1 MQRIDEKT
9 KVVVEIPTREEIDRL
24 QVGDL
29 VLNCFGEQ
37 RKITS
42 IHARG
47 NNFIDGKAYIC
58 FYSEF
63 GNSGST
69 VSGSYAEDQMVRT
82 VALSR
87 YYTSHE
93 LDIIEKNLQPKQL
106 KKVQNAVD
114 KILGR

>member
-9 KVVVEIPTREEIDRL
+9 NVVVEIPTREEIEKL

-29 VLNCFGEQ
+29 VINCFGEQ
-37 RKITS
+37 RKITN
-42 IHARG
+42 IFARG
-47 NNFIDGKAYIC
+47 NNLINGKAYIC

-63 GNSGST
+63 GNGSE
-69 VSGSYAEDQMVRT
+69 VSGSYAEDSLVRT
-82 VALSR
+82 VALSH

-93 LDIIEKNLQPKQL
+93 LDMIEKNLQPKQL
-106 KKVQNAVD
+106 KKVQDAVD